1 MTADMIIDF
10 DTHLT
15 NGRVYLVELEL
26 PMQDAP
32 DDVPTV
38 LNVDYYVIA
47 NNHVQAQY
55 FANSAYPDATGVSVS
70 EEPVTPEEYAARG
83 NRGLL

>member
-1 MTADMIIDF
+1 MIADLIVDF

-26 PMQDAP
+26 PLQDAP
-32 DDVPTV
+32 DDVPST

-47 NNHVQAQY
+47 NNHVQAMY
-55 FANSAYPDATGVSVS
+55 FANSAYPDATGVFVH
-70 EEPVTPEEYAARG
+70 EEPVTPEEYAARR
-83 NRGLL
+83 NRGLS